1 MSENYIATV
10 KRIIKTIERIDALRD
25 GALSELMEIARRA
38 ETDCSRKCASY
49 LSVAKEELG
58 DFYFEEAITALEKAL
73 KC

>member
-1 MSENYIATV
+1 MNENYIATIN
-10 KRIIKTIERIDALRD
+10 RIIKTIEKIDAMRD

-38 ETDCSRKCASY
+38 ETDCTRKCASY

-58 DFYFEEAITALEKAL
+58 DFYFEEAVTALEKAL